1 MKLAALILSTI
12 ILFGVPDM
20 GYSQLKLPSLQRLKE
35 ITKKVQ
41 HRGKKSGRIYSTVIS
56 LKQITKQEFIT
67 GRHKKLV
74 IPYEEGGKIKTII
87 ADYKNTKIFKIIK
100 NNINKKKSM
109 PY

>member
-41 HRGKKSGRIYSTVIS
+41 HRGKKSGRIARWRHAVENNVEI
-56 LKQITKQEFIT
+56 ITALL
-67 GRHKKLV
+67 R
-74 IPYEEGGKIKTII
+74 
-87 ADYKNTKIFKIIK
+87 
-100 NNINKKKSM
+100 
-109 PY
+109 